1 MVSAISPFEYVTI
14 LVSIIL
20 GLGIT
25 KILSSLAELLY
36 DFKKVRFFWVHTIWV
51 ILILYIHVQEWFIL
65 YELKGYPAWKLPVFL
80 FILIYPITL
89 FLAASMLFPVI
100 DKNEEVDLKTFFS
113 NNYKPL
119 YFLFLICIVLS
130 LIFNLWLLD
139 VSFKQQVF
147 LIVLLLI
154 TSFLLLQKKLTVRIH
169 QAFAVLLLF
178 FAIAS
183 IVVEQNTWTIK

>member
-36 DFKKVRFFWVHTIWV
+36 DFKKVRFFWVHSIWV

-65 YELKGYPAWKLPVFL
+65 YELKGYPSWELPVFL
-80 FILIYPITL
+80 FILLYPITL

-100 DKNEEVDLKTFFS
+100 DKNEHVDLKIFFCS
-113 NNYKPL
+113 NYKPL

-130 LIFNLWLLD
+130 LAFNLWLLD
-139 VSFKQQVF
+139 VAFKQQIF
-147 LIVLLLI
+147 LIILLLI
-154 TSFLLLQKKLTVRIH
+154 TSFLLFQKKLSVRLH

>member
-1 MVSAISPFEYVTI
+1 MGNAISPFEYVTI

-36 DFKKVRFFWVHTIWV
+36 DFKKVSFFWVHTIWV

-139 VSFKQQVF
+139 VAFKQQIF

>member
-1 MVSAISPFEYVTI
+1 MGNAISPFEYVTI

-65 YELKGYPAWKLPVFL
+65 YELKVYPAWKLPIFL
-80 FILIYPITL
+80 FILLYPITL

-100 DKNEEVDLKTFFS
+100 GRNENVDLKTFFCS
-113 NNYKPL
+113 NYKPL

-130 LIFNLWLLD
+130 LAFNLWLLD
-139 VSFKQQVF
+139 LAFKQQIF

-154 TSFLLLQKKLTVRIH
+154 TSFLLIQKKISIRTH
-169 QAFAVLLLF
+169 QAYAVFLLF
-178 FAIAS
+178 FAIVS
-183 IVVEQNTWTIK
+183 IVVEQNKWIIN

>member
-1 MVSAISPFEYVTI
+1 MGNAISPFEYVTI

-36 DFKKVRFFWVHTIWV
+36 DFKKVRFFWVHSIWV

-65 YELKGYPAWKLPVFL
+65 YELKGYPAWKLPIFL

-100 DKNEEVDLKTFFS
+100 EKNEEVDLKSFFS
-113 NNYKPL
+113 NNYRPL

-139 VSFKQQVF
+139 VMFKQQIF

-154 TSFLLLQKKLTVRIH
+154 TSFLLLQKKLSVRIH
-169 QAFAVLLLF
+169 QLFAVLLLL